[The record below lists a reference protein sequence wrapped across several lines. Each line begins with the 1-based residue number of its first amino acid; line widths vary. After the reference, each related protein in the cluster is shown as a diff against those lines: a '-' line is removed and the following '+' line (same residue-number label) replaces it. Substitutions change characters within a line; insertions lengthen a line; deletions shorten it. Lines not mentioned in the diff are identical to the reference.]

1 MPSIYEDA
9 ISRVEKKETTIKKEK
24 KSLYKEILLTFTT
37 NQSKLSSK
45 KIERAILFFVFL
57 TITCIFIFIKIH
69 ELETLEFIEI
79 LLVWLGYAGYNTHSL
94 IKEKKIEQREQDI

>member
-1 MPSIYEDA
+1 MPSIYDDA
-9 ISRVEKKETTIKKEK
+9 ISRVEKKEIIKKEK
-24 KSLYKEILLTFTT
+24 QSLYKEVLLTFTT

-57 TITCIFIFIKIH
+57 VITCIFIFIKIH

-94 IKEKKIEQREQDI
+94 IREKKIKEQEQDI